1 MLNHHSLPS
10 SCRFAARRGIFTAPL
25 HFQGAVQ
32 SSDKTSACFMTKS
45 TAAGALSGGYLWLA
59 RIWRTLTIMAARK
72 EPFVQVFGHLLIN
85 RPSPMKNVRCQVP
98 FEVMQRRKRSY
109 GAIG

>member
-1 MLNHHSLPS
+1 
-10 SCRFAARRGIFTAPL
+10 
-25 HFQGAVQ
+25 
-32 SSDKTSACFMTKS
+32 
-45 TAAGALSGGYLWLA
+45 
-59 RIWRTLTIMAARK
+59 LTIMAARK